1 MADDFQTQLNNAL
14 ESIKDYFESLELE
27 GQVGWGCLVL
37 GIILLATS
45 FVL

>member
-1 MADDFQTQLNNAL
+1 MADDFQTQINNAL
-14 ESIKDYFESLELE
+14 DNVRDYFEELELE

-37 GIILLATS
+37 GIILLAAS